1 MSALIPVCDY
11 AIILQNG
18 KSGGGFMKKFASIF
32 FFILAIAT
40 FLLDLF
46 GTIAGAIDVK
56 NQLAELAARGAGGH
70 ELLGVG
76 LDVLVF
82 ATVLISIAG
91 FIAALVSWRIAQYRT
106 IRIMSCVLCPL
117 FLLPIFT
124 CAMILAL

>member
-1 MSALIPVCDY
+1 
-11 AIILQNG
+11 
-18 KSGGGFMKKFASIF
+18 MKKFASIF

-46 GTIAGAIDVK
+46 GTIAGAIDVR

-82 ATVLISIAG
+82 TTALISIAG

-124 CAMILAL
+124 CAIILAL